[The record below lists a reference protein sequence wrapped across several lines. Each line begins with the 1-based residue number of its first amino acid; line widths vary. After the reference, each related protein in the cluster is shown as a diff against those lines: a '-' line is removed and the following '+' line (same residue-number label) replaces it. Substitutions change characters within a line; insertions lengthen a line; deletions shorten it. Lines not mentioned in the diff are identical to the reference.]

1 MVVFNAQTSW
11 KYELALPTPKD
22 TQTSHPREIQSMEG
36 KDPKSLNKLF
46 STYFP

>member
-11 KYELALPTPKD
+11 KYELALPTSKD